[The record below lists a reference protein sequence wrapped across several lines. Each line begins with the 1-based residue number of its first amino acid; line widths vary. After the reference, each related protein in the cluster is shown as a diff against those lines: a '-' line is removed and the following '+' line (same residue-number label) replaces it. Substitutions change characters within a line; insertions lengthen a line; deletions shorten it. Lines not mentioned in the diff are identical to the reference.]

1 MSYKKEKKEIIYW
14 AKFLNKRGLV
24 TARSGNVSY
33 RVTEDKILIT
43 THDSYLGHL
52 EKEDIVLSDLVG
64 NILTG
69 KGELTS
75 EKNLHLAVYKK
86 FENIKVTLHSHS
98 PYTTA
103 FFHYFDEL
111 EIFSFEARFYLGK
124 IKVVSQE
131 LPTIINLEP
140 VIKNL
145 EASNVVVLKDH
156 GVVAVGENFKAAFSL
171 IELLEEQARVNFL
184 IKSVKLPERQITRA
198 EEKQDIDLPKYRL
211 LSKEHIS
218 KLVGL
223 INDDSQAQ
231 ELGKKYDMTCSL
243 AVKNQDSGEA
253 VCFYYEKGK
262 ITKTDNNQNT
272 EFLIVGKEDILRKIF
287 NREIDPF
294 VASTQG
300 KVKTKGDFAKLSR
313 WYPVLV
319 RTFKLWEK
327 APVK

>member
-1 MSYKKEKKEIIYW
+1 MTYKKEKEEIIYW
-14 AKFLNKRGLV
+14 AKFLNARGLV

-33 RVTEDKILIT
+33 KVAEDKILIT
-43 THDSYLGHL
+43 AHDSYLGHL
-52 EKEDIVLSDLVG
+52 EEEDIVLSDLEG
-64 NILTG
+64 NTLTG

-86 FENIKVTLHSHS
+86 FENMKVVLHSHS

-111 EIFSFEARFYLGK
+111 EIFSFETSFYLGK
-124 IKVVSQE
+124 IKVISQE

-145 EASNVVVLKDH
+145 EMTNIVVLKEH
-156 GVVAVGENFKAAFSL
+156 GVVAIGENFKAAFSL

-184 IKSVKLPERQITRA
+184 IKSVKLPEHQIVRV
-198 EEKQDIDLPKYRL
+198 EEKQDIDSRKYTL
-211 LSKEHIS
+211 LSKAHIS
-218 KLVGL
+218 KLVEL
-223 INDDSQAQ
+223 INNDSQAQ
-231 ELGKKYDMTCSL
+231 ELGKKYDLTCTL
-243 AVKNQDSGEA
+243 AVKNQDTGEA

-262 ITKTDNNQNT
+262 IIKTDNNQNA
-272 EFLIVGKEDILRKIF
+272 EFLIIGKEDVLSKIF

-300 KVKTKGDFAKLSR
+300 KVKTKGDFAKLGR